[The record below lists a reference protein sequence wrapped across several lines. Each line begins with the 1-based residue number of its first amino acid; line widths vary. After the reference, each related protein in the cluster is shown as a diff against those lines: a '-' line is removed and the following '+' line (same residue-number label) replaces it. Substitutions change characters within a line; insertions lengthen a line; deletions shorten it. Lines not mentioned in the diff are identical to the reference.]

1 MLVYSRPM
9 FRTVRALTVNL
20 ALLTFIML
28 AIVAVGSWQAQQSP
42 WAFWQVYLYILCV
55 PLAGGSK
62 ILSVLWESEKRV
74 SRPDPVMEFLFSLG
88 LLWPV
93 LAGVIP
99 VGIMM
104 RLATQ

>member
-1 MLVYSRPM
+1 MLVYNRPM

-20 ALLTFIML
+20 ALFTFIML

-42 WAFWQVYLYILCV
+42 WAFWPVYLYILCV
-55 PLAGGSK
+55 PLAGGTK
-62 ILSVLWESEKRV
+62 ILTVLWESEKGAE
-74 SRPDPVMEFLFSLG
+74 RPDAIMEFLFSLG
-88 LLWPV
+88 LMWPV

-104 RLATQ
+104 RLAAR